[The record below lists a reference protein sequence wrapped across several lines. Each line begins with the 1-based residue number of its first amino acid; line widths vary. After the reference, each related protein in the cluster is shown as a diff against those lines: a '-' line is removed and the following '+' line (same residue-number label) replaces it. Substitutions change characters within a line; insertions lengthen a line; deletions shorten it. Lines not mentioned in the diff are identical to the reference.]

1 MSEPAFSRILLKLS
15 GEVLANKHGFGIDPE
30 KVHAQIESVST
41 LKSSRNNDQVTQQ
54 LNRLK
59 MVAKSDD
66 NVMPYIIDCVKN
78 DCTLGEI
85 SDSFRSVFGEHNPH

>member
-1 MSEPAFSRILLKLS
+1 
-15 GEVLANKHGFGIDPE
+15 
-30 KVHAQIESVST
+30 
-41 LKSSRNNDQVTQQ
+41 
-54 LNRLK
+54 
-59 MVAKSDD
+59 MVAESDD